1 MSMAPRIAQFP
12 RSGRTRQLAPA
23 LREVLAAELGP
34 EPRIEELCG
43 ELLRARGFSRSLTT
57 ALLEV
62 AAGRAG
68 ESWEERRLAVLM
80 LQLQLLR
87 SLRSRR
93 DGAEPRSLFERLD
106 LDLPPAA
113 ELRRRLLPT
122 RRAAAGLRGAATTP
136 AAWRDFLA
144 AARHECRLPLARHAF
159 TPAEVL
165 ARVRA
170 QVRVS
175 RGVRD
180 PLPDRPADAAL
191 ESRRLLRE
199 LPPYEAE
206 ICRLLIQD
214 AAIYW
219 VAERTSAEMG
229 SLVEQPP
236 GTIVLVVRPPGSDL
250 EIELKRAGRRG
261 PHPLSAVHSLDG
273 RDVPPSH
280 RLDGGSMGPLLQW
293 EARNAARLARAYRRV
308 HGEEAPVSLTL
319 AIATVYTLPGATG
332 EAHVLDYFTDPAA
345 FGPGFA
351 AMRRELRRVLAACRR
366 EDQGEG
372 LGLPGELGETLE
384 LVNWASP
391 RQAVIVGTSA
401 LRLDRAAR
409 YLAPGGA
416 AEYFAEALRR
426 QAAPGEARRW
436 ADDLLADVLGEP
448 AFPALPDASHGAYVA
463 AAFAANRRRADRLF
477 LRLARQLGRLWG
489 TVAALG
495 AGTWGESFVSR
506 NVGLACRWRDGR
518 RRVELVSMDHDRL
531 TFPDAGEGDLQLA
544 TARAL
549 DERYVLGEHGR
560 VEVTGSFEHLAAIY
574 RVDEDL
580 VRRGR
585 EALLAEL
592 PRARRR
598 VRHAGLTPR
607 RPLSHP
613 PFRVAERRESA

>member
-1 MSMAPRIAQFP
+1 MSMAPRSAQIP
-12 RSGRTRQLAPA
+12 RA
-23 LREVLAAELGP
+23 LREVLAAEPGCG
-34 EPRIEELCG
+34 PRIQAFCG
-43 ELLRARGFSRSLTT
+43 ELLARRGDERPLAE
-57 ALLEV
+57 ALLAA
-62 AAGRAG
+62 AAGHSG

-80 LQLQLLR
+80 LQVQALR
-87 SLRSRR
+87 ALRR
-93 DGAEPRSLFERLD
+93 DGGAELESLLAG
-106 LDLPPAA
+106 LGIPPAA

-122 RRAAAGLRGAATTP
+122 RHAASGLRGAATTP

-144 AARHECRLPLARHAF
+144 AARSECRLPFARHFF
-159 TPAEVL
+159 TPAEVV
-165 ARVRA
+165 ARVRS

-175 RGVRD
+175 RGVPD
-180 PLPDRPADAAL
+180 PLPARPADAAL

-206 ICRLLIQD
+206 ICRLLIHG

-219 VAERTSAEMG
+219 VGEETGSAMG

-261 PHPLSAVHSLDG
+261 PHPLSAVHSRDG

-293 EARNAARLARAYRRV
+293 EARSAARLARAYRRA

-319 AIATVYTLPGATG
+319 AIASVYTLPGAAG

-351 AMRRELRRVLAACRR
+351 GMRRELRRVLAAGRR
-366 EDQGEG
+366 EAPAADA

-384 LVNWASP
+384 LLRWAAP
-391 RQAVIVGTSA
+391 RQAVLVGTSA
-401 LRLDRAAR
+401 LRLDRVAR

-426 QAAPGEARRW
+426 EPAAGEARRW

-448 AFPALPDASHGAYVA
+448 ALPPLPYVSHEAHVA
-463 AAFAANRRRADRLF
+463 AAFAANRWRADRAF
-477 LRLARQLGRLWG
+477 LALSRQLGRLWG

-495 AGTWGESFVSR
+495 AGSWGESFVSR
-506 NVGLACRWRDGR
+506 NVGLACRWRGGR
-518 RRVELVSMDHDRL
+518 RVVGLVSMDHDRL
-531 TFPDAGEGDLQLA
+531 TFPDSGEGRPLA
-544 TARAL
+544 TGRAL
-549 DERYVLGEHGR
+549 DERYALGA
-560 VEVTGSFEHLAAIY
+560 LAPGPENNGGGLA
-574 RVDEDL
+574 RA
-580 VRRGR
+580 RRGR

-598 VRHAGLTPR
+598 VRRAGLP
-607 RPLSHP
+607 
-613 PFRVAERRESA
+613 VAPERRETA

>member
-12 RSGRTRQLAPA
+12 RSRRTRQLAPA

-43 ELLRARGFSRSLTT
+43 ELLRVRGFSWSLAT
-57 ALLEV
+57 ALLE
-62 AAGRAG
+62 AATGRAG

-87 SLRSRR
+87 SLQSRR
-93 DGAEPRSLFERLD
+93 ERLD
-106 LDLPPAA
+106 LDLGLDLPPAA

-122 RRAAAGLRGAATTP
+122 KRAAAGLRGAATTP
-136 AAWRDFLA
+136 AAWRGFLA

-159 TPAEVL
+159 TPAEVVV
-165 ARVRA
+165 RVRA

-191 ESRRLLRE
+191 ESRRLLRD

-206 ICRLLIQD
+206 ICRRLIQD

-219 VAERTSAEMG
+219 VDARTRSEMG
-229 SLVEQPP
+229 ALVEQPP
-236 GTIVLVVRPPGSDL
+236 GTVVLVVRPPGSDL

-261 PHPLSAVHSLDG
+261 PHPLSAVHSRDG

-293 EARNAARLARAYRRV
+293 EARNSARLARAYRRV
-308 HGEEAPVSLTL
+308 HGEEAAVSLTL

-332 EAHVLDYFTDPAA
+332 EAHLLDYFTDPAA

-351 AMRRELRRVLAACRR
+351 TMRRELRRVLAAARR
-366 EDQGEG
+366 EGATSG
-372 LGLPGELGETLE
+372 LGLPGDLGETLE

-391 RQAVIVGTSA
+391 RQAVMVGTSA

-409 YLAPGGA
+409 YLAHGGA
-416 AEYFAEALRR
+416 VEYFAEYLAEAPRR
-426 QAAPGEARRW
+426 EPAPGEARRW

-448 AFPALPDASHGAYVA
+448 VFPSLPDLAHGAYVEA
-463 AAFAANRRRADRLF
+463 VLAANRRRADRLF
-477 LRLARQLGRLWG
+477 LRLARQLGRLWA

-495 AGTWGESFVSR
+495 AGSWGESFVAR

-598 VRHAGLTPR
+598 VCDAGLTPR

-613 PFRVAERRESA
+613 PFRIAERR